1 MDDLI
6 DGLNRCEIS
15 PEEKVVE
22 DILKK
27 RVWNSTEINQY
38 YQTYDAQKICLIYK
52 EIMKTINYLQLHAHS
67 LEQVMSVYN

>member
-6 DGLNRCEIS
+6 DGLNRCTIS

-27 RVWNSTEINQY
+27 RVWNSVEINQY
-38 YQTYDAQKICLIYK
+38 YQTYDAHKIYLIHK
-52 EIMKTINYLQLHAHS
+52 EIMKTINYLQTHAHC
-67 LEQVMSVYN
+67 LEQVLSIYG